1 MIKKRK
7 KLTRV
12 KNILI
17 PLINANLSGE
27 GGKKTRDKPRRRTI
41 EVEGRGKK
49 DWKICII
56 SRWISLNSF
65 VPRGSLFLFERRWA
79 AFSANEK
86 LINSRWRCWQSEEHA
101 APRINS
107 PPFSPLSS
115 LKRAAL
121 KKREREKKNT
131 VRSTRSRAR
140 YHPLDREEQQRQLE
154 RFTWKFNVVSRESPR
169 DIESKMEEM
178 RRFQDVFFFHLSIFH
193 LWQFKFL
200 LLQNLEGKFVIKST
214 ILNKFLDGEIIKN
227 YNFERGQFYIR
238 CFKIIIK
245 FK

>member
-27 GGKKTRDKPRRRTI
+27 GGKKTRDKPCRGTI

-121 KKREREKKNT
+121 KKRERKKKEYCAQHAF
-131 VRSTRSRAR
+131 TRQISSPWSGGAATPTRTI
-140 YHPLDREEQQRQLE
+140 HLE
-154 RFTWKFNVVSRESPR
+154 IQCRFTRISSRHRIENGR
-169 DIESKMEEM
+169 DETISG
-178 RRFQDVFFFHLSIFH
+178 RFFFPFIYFPPL
-193 LWQFKFL
+193 
-200 LLQNLEGKFVIKST
+200 T
-214 ILNKFLDGEIIKN
+214 I
-227 YNFERGQFYIR
+227 
-238 CFKIIIK
+238 
-245 FK
+245 

>member
-27 GGKKTRDKPRRRTI
+27 GGKKTRDKPCRGTI

-121 KKREREKKNT
+121 KKREKKKKRILCAAR
-131 VRSTRSRAR
+131 VHAPDIIPLIGRSSNANSNDSPGNSMSFHANLLATSNRK
-140 YHPLDREEQQRQLE
+140 
-154 RFTWKFNVVSRESPR
+154 WKRWDDFRT
-169 DIESKMEEM
+169 
-178 RRFQDVFFFHLSIFH
+178 FFFFHLSISH

-214 ILNKFLDGEIIKN
+214 ILNKFLDD
-227 YNFERGQFYIR
+227 
-238 CFKIIIK
+238 
-245 FK
+245 